1 MESHVNT
8 YKLNQGNKEYILTIS
23 TVGEAIKIT
32 CKNSLNQNISFSR
45 NFTIDEI
52 KRLDQSFSDIRT
64 QLDAIEHL
72 DNALKIQKVGV
83 SEEGDIVKINFYVTT
98 TQGESREIP
107 LGDLQSQYIHTTN
120 TTTTTTTYDM
130 NQNAPIY
137 EQPAQET
144 NQYFSEYNAVDNT
157 AYNTDI
163 NTGYDTTQG
172 FDATNTF
179 TTDYTTTNQYTTDD
193 NANQY
198 TTDFTTNQYTTD
210 INTNQYTTD
219 INTNQYTTDFTTD
232 VNANQYTTDINT
244 NQYTTDVNTNQYTT
258 DYNYNPTDAAQYT
271 TGVEDLTSQFATTGI
286 QDTTTQHTNDVPQY
300 TGPEYTGA
308 TEGTTVQFNEYNTT
322 TTTPYT
328 VDNNNQYLPSY
339 QTTTETYEATN
350 IFNQPNETYEKP
362 YISPADELEPT
373 IGNVTS
379 FEKTTTTTT
388 TTNVNEQNVPDE
400 RLDRLGKD
408 TMSLK
413 NEHQLLQ
420 DKINALTGEMN
431 DYKTKLALME
441 KEKAAN
447 EVNNLRAENRAIKQ
461 QLSELNNLRNDA
473 AEVRILKSQLSE
485 LDPLRRK
492 AAEMDALKSQLN
504 ELTALRAKVAE
515 LERAKS
521 QLGEL
526 DNLRAQV
533 GKMNAMKQQL
543 GELNSLRQKVAELN
557 NVKSQLGELN
567 NLRAQVGQINILKQ
581 QIEELTKLKVNNDED
596 ENLRRKLNELENI
609 KMQYEQEIRNL
620 RETNS
625 RTQTVDHSKVVE
637 FQKVTET
644 RMRNTG
650 MDSKQLFFEDKP
662 QQICVKGDI
671 IHNTD
676 ELELITRKINK
687 SNQKLTLNL
696 LYKATADSDK
706 AEAFHA
712 KCDDAKSTLV
722 LVETDKG
729 KRFGGYTN
737 CSWDGD
743 CVEKKDEDAFVF
755 SLDKMQTYENIPG
768 EDAIGC
774 YPKFGP
780 IFLGCQIRIY
790 DNAFTKGGTTY
801 EKGLNFNTEEDYE
814 LTGGE
819 RAFNVR
825 EIEVYEV
832 IPQ

>member
-8 YKLNQGNKEYILTIS
+8 YKLNQGNKEYILTIC

-32 CKNSLNQNISFSR
+32 CKNALNQNISFSR

-64 QLDAIEHL
+64 QLDALEHL

-98 TQGESREIP
+98 TEGENREIP

-163 NTGYDTTQG
+163 NTGFDTTQG
-172 FDATNTF
+172 LDATNTY
-179 TTDYTTTNQYTTDD
+179 TTDYTTTTTTNQYTTDD

-210 INTNQYTTD
+210 
-219 INTNQYTTDFTTD
+219 
-232 VNANQYTTDINT
+232 
-244 NQYTTDVNTNQYTT
+244 VNTNQYTT
-258 DYNYNPTDAAQYT
+258 DNNYNQTDAVPYT

-286 QDTTTQHTNDVPQY
+286 QDTTTPYTNDIPEY

-308 TEGTTVQFNEYNTT
+308 TEGTTVQFNEYDTT

-339 QTTTETYEATN
+339 QTTTETYETTN
-350 IFNQPNETYEKP
+350 IFNQPTETYEKP
-362 YISPADELEPT
+362 YITPADELEPT

-388 TTNVNEQNVPDE
+388 TNVNEQNVQNVPDE
-400 RLDRLGKD
+400 RLDRLGRD

-447 EVNNLRAENRAIKQ
+447 EVNNLKAENRAIKQ

-492 AAEMDALKSQLN
+492 AAEMDVLKSQLN
-504 ELTALRAKVAE
+504 ELNALRAKVAE

-533 GKMNAMKQQL
+533 GQMNAMKQQL

-567 NLRAQVGQINILKQ
+567 NLRSQVGQINILKQ

-596 ENLRRKLNELENI
+596 DNLRRKLNELENI

-625 RTQTVDHSKVVE
+625 RAQTVDHSKVVE

>member
-8 YKLNQGNKEYILTIS
+8 YKLNQGNKEYILTIC

-32 CKNSLNQNISFSR
+32 CKNALNQNISFSR

-64 QLDAIEHL
+64 QLDALEHL

-98 TQGESREIP
+98 TEGENREIP

-163 NTGYDTTQG
+163 NTGFDTTQG
-172 FDATNTF
+172 LDATNTY
-179 TTDYTTTNQYTTDD
+179 TTDYTTTTTTNQYTTDD

-210 INTNQYTTD
+210 VNTNQYTTD
-219 INTNQYTTDFTTD
+219 DNVNQYTTD
-232 VNANQYTTDINT
+232 YTTT

-258 DYNYNPTDAAQYT
+258 DNNYNQTDAVPYT
-271 TGVEDLTSQFATTGI
+271 TGLEDLTSQFATTGI
-286 QDTTTQHTNDVPQY
+286 QDTTTPYTNDIPEY

-308 TEGTTVQFNEYNTT
+308 TEGTTVQFNEYDTT

-339 QTTTETYEATN
+339 QTTTETYETTN
-350 IFNQPNETYEKP
+350 IFNQPTETYEKP
-362 YISPADELEPT
+362 YITPADELEPT

-388 TTNVNEQNVPDE
+388 TNVNEQNVQNVPDE
-400 RLDRLGKD
+400 RLDRLGRD

-447 EVNNLRAENRAIKQ
+447 EVNNLKAENRAIKQ

-492 AAEMDALKSQLN
+492 AAEMDVLKSQLN
-504 ELTALRAKVAE
+504 ELNALRAKVAE

-533 GKMNAMKQQL
+533 GQMNAMKQQL

-567 NLRAQVGQINILKQ
+567 NLRSQVGQINILKQ

-596 ENLRRKLNELENI
+596 DNLRRKLNELENI

-625 RTQTVDHSKVVE
+625 RAQTVDHSKVVE

>member
-8 YKLNQGNKEYILTIS
+8 YKLNQGNKEYILTIC

-32 CKNSLNQNISFSR
+32 CKNALNQNISFSR

-64 QLDAIEHL
+64 QLDALEHL

-98 TQGESREIP
+98 TEGENREIP

-163 NTGYDTTQG
+163 NTGFDTTQG
-172 FDATNTF
+172 LDATNTY
-179 TTDYTTTNQYTTDD
+179 TTDYTTTTTTNQYTTDD

-210 INTNQYTTD
+210 
-219 INTNQYTTDFTTD
+219 
-232 VNANQYTTDINT
+232 
-244 NQYTTDVNTNQYTT
+244 VNTNQYTT
-258 DYNYNPTDAAQYT
+258 DNNYNQTDAVPYT

-286 QDTTTQHTNDVPQY
+286 QDTTTPYTNDIPEY

-308 TEGTTVQFNEYNTT
+308 TEGTTVQFNEYDTT

-339 QTTTETYEATN
+339 QTTTETYETTN
-350 IFNQPNETYEKP
+350 IFNQPTETYEKP
-362 YISPADELEPT
+362 YITPADELEPT

-388 TTNVNEQNVPDE
+388 TNVNEQNVQNVPDE
-400 RLDRLGKD
+400 RLDRLGRD

-447 EVNNLRAENRAIKQ
+447 EVNNLKAENRAIKQ

-504 ELTALRAKVAE
+504 ELNALRAKVAE

-533 GKMNAMKQQL
+533 GQMNAMKQQL

-567 NLRAQVGQINILKQ
+567 NLRSQVGQINILKQ
-581 QIEELTKLKVNNDED
+581 QIEELTKLKVNNVED
-596 ENLRRKLNELENI
+596 DNLRRKLNELENI

-625 RTQTVDHSKVVE
+625 RAQTVDHSKVVE

-737 CSWDGD
+737 CSWNGD

>member
-8 YKLNQGNKEYILTIS
+8 YKLNQGNKEYILTIC

-32 CKNSLNQNISFSR
+32 CKNALNQNISFSR

-64 QLDAIEHL
+64 QLDALEHL

-83 SEEGDIVKINFYVTT
+83 SEEGDIVKIDFYVTT
-98 TQGESREIP
+98 TEGENREIP

-163 NTGYDTTQG
+163 NTGFDTTQG
-172 FDATNTF
+172 LDATNTY
-179 TTDYTTTNQYTTDD
+179 TTDYTTTTTTNQYTTDD

-210 INTNQYTTD
+210 VNTNQYTTD
-219 INTNQYTTDFTTD
+219 DNVNQYTTD
-232 VNANQYTTDINT
+232 YTTT

-258 DYNYNPTDAAQYT
+258 DNNYNQTDAVPYT

-286 QDTTTQHTNDVPQY
+286 QDTTTPYTNDIPEY

-308 TEGTTVQFNEYNTT
+308 TEGTTVQFNEYDTT

-339 QTTTETYEATN
+339 QTTTETYETTN
-350 IFNQPNETYEKP
+350 IFNQPTETYEKP
-362 YISPADELEPT
+362 YITPADELEPT

-388 TTNVNEQNVPDE
+388 TNVNEQNVQNVPDE
-400 RLDRLGKD
+400 RLDRLGRD

-447 EVNNLRAENRAIKQ
+447 EVNNLKAENRAIKQ

-504 ELTALRAKVAE
+504 ELNALRAKVAE

-533 GKMNAMKQQL
+533 GQMNAMKQQL

-567 NLRAQVGQINILKQ
+567 NLRSQVGQINILKQ

-596 ENLRRKLNELENI
+596 DNLRRKLNELENI

-625 RTQTVDHSKVVE
+625 RAQTVDHSKVVE

>member
-8 YKLNQGNKEYILTIS
+8 YKLNQGNKEYILTIC

-32 CKNSLNQNISFSR
+32 CKNALNQNISFSR

-64 QLDAIEHL
+64 QLDALEHL
-72 DNALKIQKVGV
+72 DNALKIKKVGV

-98 TQGESREIP
+98 TEGENREIP

-163 NTGYDTTQG
+163 NTGFDTTQG
-172 FDATNTF
+172 LDATNTY
-179 TTDYTTTNQYTTDD
+179 TTDYTTTTTTNQYTTDD

-210 INTNQYTTD
+210 VNTNQYTTD
-219 INTNQYTTDFTTD
+219 DNVNQYTTD
-232 VNANQYTTDINT
+232 YTTT

-258 DYNYNPTDAAQYT
+258 DNNYNQTDAVPYT

-286 QDTTTQHTNDVPQY
+286 QDTTTPYTNDIPEY

-308 TEGTTVQFNEYNTT
+308 TEGTTVQFNEYDTT

-339 QTTTETYEATN
+339 QTTTETYETTN
-350 IFNQPNETYEKP
+350 IFNQPTETYEKP
-362 YISPADELEPT
+362 YITPADELEPT

-388 TTNVNEQNVPDE
+388 TNVNEQNVQNVPDE
-400 RLDRLGKD
+400 RLDRLGRD

-447 EVNNLRAENRAIKQ
+447 EVNNLKAENRAIKQ

-504 ELTALRAKVAE
+504 ELNALRAKVAE

-533 GKMNAMKQQL
+533 GQMNAMKQQL

-567 NLRAQVGQINILKQ
+567 NLRSQVGQINILKQ

-596 ENLRRKLNELENI
+596 DNLRRKLNELENI

-625 RTQTVDHSKVVE
+625 RAQTVDHSKVVE

>member
-8 YKLNQGNKEYILTIS
+8 YKLNQGNKEYILTIC

-32 CKNSLNQNISFSR
+32 CKNALNQNISFSR

-64 QLDAIEHL
+64 KLDALEHL
-72 DNALKIQKVGV
+72 DNALKIQKIGV

-98 TQGESREIP
+98 TEGENREIP

-163 NTGYDTTQG
+163 NTGFDTTQG
-172 FDATNTF
+172 LDATNTY
-179 TTDYTTTNQYTTDD
+179 TTDYTTTTTTNQYTTDD

-210 INTNQYTTD
+210 
-219 INTNQYTTDFTTD
+219 
-232 VNANQYTTDINT
+232 
-244 NQYTTDVNTNQYTT
+244 VNTNQYTT
-258 DYNYNPTDAAQYT
+258 DNNYNQTDAVPYT

-286 QDTTTQHTNDVPQY
+286 QDTTTPYTNDIPEY

-308 TEGTTVQFNEYNTT
+308 TEGTTVQFNEYDTT

-339 QTTTETYEATN
+339 QTTTETYETTN
-350 IFNQPNETYEKP
+350 IFNQPTETYEKP
-362 YISPADELEPT
+362 YITPADELEPT

-388 TTNVNEQNVPDE
+388 TNVNEQNVQNVPDE
-400 RLDRLGKD
+400 RLDRLGRD

-447 EVNNLRAENRAIKQ
+447 EVNNLKAENRAIKQ

-504 ELTALRAKVAE
+504 ELNALRAKVAE

-533 GKMNAMKQQL
+533 GQMNAMKQQL

-567 NLRAQVGQINILKQ
+567 NLRSQVGQINILKQ

-596 ENLRRKLNELENI
+596 DNLRRKLNELENI

-625 RTQTVDHSKVVE
+625 RAQTVDHSKVVE

>member
-8 YKLNQGNKEYILTIS
+8 YKLNQGNKEYILTIC

-32 CKNSLNQNISFSR
+32 CKNALNQNISFSR

-64 QLDAIEHL
+64 QLDALEHL

-98 TQGESREIP
+98 TEGENREIP

-163 NTGYDTTQG
+163 NTGFDTTQG
-172 FDATNTF
+172 LDATNTY
-179 TTDYTTTNQYTTDD
+179 TTDYTTTTTTNQYTTDD

-210 INTNQYTTD
+210 
-219 INTNQYTTDFTTD
+219 
-232 VNANQYTTDINT
+232 
-244 NQYTTDVNTNQYTT
+244 VNTNQYTT
-258 DYNYNPTDAAQYT
+258 DNNYNQTDAVPYT

-286 QDTTTQHTNDVPQY
+286 QDTTTPYTNDIPEY

-308 TEGTTVQFNEYNTT
+308 TEGTTVQFNEYDTT

-339 QTTTETYEATN
+339 QTTTETYETTN
-350 IFNQPNETYEKP
+350 IFNQPTETYEKP
-362 YISPADELEPT
+362 YITPADELEPT

-388 TTNVNEQNVPDE
+388 TNVNEQNVQNVPDE
-400 RLDRLGKD
+400 RLDRLGRD

-447 EVNNLRAENRAIKQ
+447 EVNNLKAENRAIKQ

-504 ELTALRAKVAE
+504 ELNALRAKVAE

-533 GKMNAMKQQL
+533 GQMNAMKQQL

-567 NLRAQVGQINILKQ
+567 NLRSQVGQINILKQ

-596 ENLRRKLNELENI
+596 DNLRRKLNELENI

-625 RTQTVDHSKVVE
+625 RAQTVDHSKVVE

>member
-8 YKLNQGNKEYILTIS
+8 YKLNQGNKEYILTIC

-32 CKNSLNQNISFSR
+32 CKNALNQNISFSR

-64 QLDAIEHL
+64 QLDALEHL

-98 TQGESREIP
+98 TEGENREIP

-163 NTGYDTTQG
+163 NTGFDTTQG
-172 FDATNTF
+172 LDATNTY
-179 TTDYTTTNQYTTDD
+179 TTDYTTTTTTNQYTTDD

-210 INTNQYTTD
+210 
-219 INTNQYTTDFTTD
+219 
-232 VNANQYTTDINT
+232 
-244 NQYTTDVNTNQYTT
+244 VNTNQYTT
-258 DYNYNPTDAAQYT
+258 DNNYNQTDAVPYT
-271 TGVEDLTSQFATTGI
+271 TGLEDLTSQFATTGI
-286 QDTTTQHTNDVPQY
+286 QDTTTPYTNDIPEY

-308 TEGTTVQFNEYNTT
+308 TEGTTVQFNEYDTT

-339 QTTTETYEATN
+339 QTTTETYETTN
-350 IFNQPNETYEKP
+350 IFNQPTETYEKP
-362 YISPADELEPT
+362 YITPADELEPT

-388 TTNVNEQNVPDE
+388 TNVNEQNVQNVPDE
-400 RLDRLGKD
+400 RLDRLGRD

-447 EVNNLRAENRAIKQ
+447 EVNNLKAENRAIKQ

-492 AAEMDALKSQLN
+492 AAEMDVLKSQLN
-504 ELTALRAKVAE
+504 ELNALRAKVAE

-533 GKMNAMKQQL
+533 GQMNAMKQQL

-567 NLRAQVGQINILKQ
+567 NLRSQVGQINILKQ

-596 ENLRRKLNELENI
+596 DNLRRKLNELENI

-625 RTQTVDHSKVVE
+625 RAQTVDHSKVVE

>member
-8 YKLNQGNKEYILTIS
+8 YKLNQGNKEYILTIC

-32 CKNSLNQNISFSR
+32 CKNALNQNISFSR

-64 QLDAIEHL
+64 QLDALEHL

-98 TQGESREIP
+98 TEGENREIP

-163 NTGYDTTQG
+163 NTGFDTTQG
-172 FDATNTF
+172 LDATNTY
-179 TTDYTTTNQYTTDD
+179 TTDYTTTTTTNQYTTDD

-210 INTNQYTTD
+210 VNTNQYTTND
-219 INTNQYTTDFTTD
+219 NVNQYTTD
-232 VNANQYTTDINT
+232 YTTT

-258 DYNYNPTDAAQYT
+258 DNNYNQTDAVPYT

-286 QDTTTQHTNDVPQY
+286 QDTTTPYTNDIPEY

-308 TEGTTVQFNEYNTT
+308 TEGTTVQFNEYDTT

-339 QTTTETYEATN
+339 QTTTETYETTN
-350 IFNQPNETYEKP
+350 IFNQPTETYEKP
-362 YISPADELEPT
+362 YITPADELEPT

-388 TTNVNEQNVPDE
+388 TNVNEQNVQNVPDE
-400 RLDRLGKD
+400 RLDRLGRD

-447 EVNNLRAENRAIKQ
+447 EVNNLKAENRAIKQ

-492 AAEMDALKSQLN
+492 AAEMDVLKSQLN
-504 ELTALRAKVAE
+504 ELNALRAKVAE

-533 GKMNAMKQQL
+533 GQMNAMKQQL

-567 NLRAQVGQINILKQ
+567 NLRSQVGQINILKQ

-596 ENLRRKLNELENI
+596 DNLRRKLNELENI

-625 RTQTVDHSKVVE
+625 RAQTVDHSKVVE

>member
-8 YKLNQGNKEYILTIS
+8 YKLNQGNKEYILTIC

-32 CKNSLNQNISFSR
+32 CKNALNQNISFSR

-64 QLDAIEHL
+64 QLDALEHL
-72 DNALKIQKVGV
+72 DNALKIKKVGV

-98 TQGESREIP
+98 TEGENREIP

-163 NTGYDTTQG
+163 NTGFDTTQG
-172 FDATNTF
+172 LDATNTY
-179 TTDYTTTNQYTTDD
+179 TTDYTTTTTTTNQYTTDD

-210 INTNQYTTD
+210 VNTNQYTTD
-219 INTNQYTTDFTTD
+219 DNVNQYTTD
-232 VNANQYTTDINT
+232 YTTT

-258 DYNYNPTDAAQYT
+258 DNNYNQTDAVPYT

-286 QDTTTQHTNDVPQY
+286 QDTTTPYTNDIPEY

-308 TEGTTVQFNEYNTT
+308 TEGTTVQFNEYDTT

-339 QTTTETYEATN
+339 QTTTETYETTN
-350 IFNQPNETYEKP
+350 IFNQPTETYEKP
-362 YISPADELEPT
+362 YITPADELEPT

-388 TTNVNEQNVPDE
+388 TNVNEQNVQNVPDE
-400 RLDRLGKD
+400 RLDRLGRD

-447 EVNNLRAENRAIKQ
+447 EVNNLKAENRAIKQ

-504 ELTALRAKVAE
+504 ELNALRAKVAE

-533 GKMNAMKQQL
+533 GQMNAMKQQL

-567 NLRAQVGQINILKQ
+567 NLRSQVGQINILKQ

-596 ENLRRKLNELENI
+596 DNLRRKLNELENI

-625 RTQTVDHSKVVE
+625 RAQTVDHSKVVE

>member
-8 YKLNQGNKEYILTIS
+8 YKLNQGNKEYILTIC

-32 CKNSLNQNISFSR
+32 CKNALNQNISFSR

-64 QLDAIEHL
+64 QLDALEHL

-98 TQGESREIP
+98 TEGENREIP

-163 NTGYDTTQG
+163 NTGFDTTQG
-172 FDATNTF
+172 LDATNTY
-179 TTDYTTTNQYTTDD
+179 TTDYTTTTTTNQYTTDD

-210 INTNQYTTD
+210 VNTNQYTTD
-219 INTNQYTTDFTTD
+219 DNVNQYTTD
-232 VNANQYTTDINT
+232 YTTT

-258 DYNYNPTDAAQYT
+258 DNNYNQTDAVPYT

-286 QDTTTQHTNDVPQY
+286 QDTTTPYTNDIPEY

-308 TEGTTVQFNEYNTT
+308 TEGTTVQFNEYDTT

-339 QTTTETYEATN
+339 QTTTETYETTN
-350 IFNQPNETYEKP
+350 IFNQPTETYEKP
-362 YISPADELEPT
+362 YITPADELEPT

-388 TTNVNEQNVPDE
+388 TNVNEQNVQNVPDE
-400 RLDRLGKD
+400 RLDRLGRD

-447 EVNNLRAENRAIKQ
+447 EVNNLKAENRAIKQ

-504 ELTALRAKVAE
+504 ELNALRAKVAE

-533 GKMNAMKQQL
+533 GQMNAMKQQL

-567 NLRAQVGQINILKQ
+567 NLRSQVGQINILKQ
-581 QIEELTKLKVNNDED
+581 QIEELTKLKVNNVED
-596 ENLRRKLNELENI
+596 DNLRRKLNELENI

-625 RTQTVDHSKVVE
+625 RAQTVDHSKVVE

-737 CSWDGD
+737 CSWNGD

>member
-8 YKLNQGNKEYILTIS
+8 YKLNQGNKEYILTIC

-32 CKNSLNQNISFSR
+32 CKNALNQNISFSR

-64 QLDAIEHL
+64 KLDALEHL
-72 DNALKIQKVGV
+72 DNALKIQKIGV

-98 TQGESREIP
+98 TEGENREIP

-163 NTGYDTTQG
+163 NTGFDTTQG
-172 FDATNTF
+172 LDATNTY
-179 TTDYTTTNQYTTDD
+179 TTDYTTTTTTNQYTTDD

-210 INTNQYTTD
+210 VNTNQYTTD
-219 INTNQYTTDFTTD
+219 DNVNQYTTD
-232 VNANQYTTDINT
+232 YTTT

-258 DYNYNPTDAAQYT
+258 DNNYNQTDAVPYT

-286 QDTTTQHTNDVPQY
+286 QDTTTPYTNDIPEY

-308 TEGTTVQFNEYNTT
+308 TEGTTVQFNEYDTT

-339 QTTTETYEATN
+339 QTTTETYETTN
-350 IFNQPNETYEKP
+350 IFNQPTETYEKP
-362 YISPADELEPT
+362 YITPADELEPT

-388 TTNVNEQNVPDE
+388 TNVNEQNVQNVPDE
-400 RLDRLGKD
+400 RLDRLGRD

-447 EVNNLRAENRAIKQ
+447 EVNNLKAENRAIKQ

-504 ELTALRAKVAE
+504 ELNALRAKVAE

-533 GKMNAMKQQL
+533 GQMNAMKQQL

-567 NLRAQVGQINILKQ
+567 NLRSQVGQINILKQ

-596 ENLRRKLNELENI
+596 DNLRRKLNELENI

-625 RTQTVDHSKVVE
+625 RAQTVDHSKVVE

>member
-8 YKLNQGNKEYILTIS
+8 YKLNQGNKEYILTIC

-32 CKNSLNQNISFSR
+32 CKNALNQNISFSR

-64 QLDAIEHL
+64 QLDALEHL

-98 TQGESREIP
+98 TEGENREIP

-163 NTGYDTTQG
+163 NTGFDTTQG
-172 FDATNTF
+172 LDATNTY
-179 TTDYTTTNQYTTDD
+179 TTDYTTTTTTNQYTTDD

-210 INTNQYTTD
+210 VNTNQYTTD
-219 INTNQYTTDFTTD
+219 DNVNQYTTD
-232 VNANQYTTDINT
+232 YTTT

-258 DYNYNPTDAAQYT
+258 DNNYNQTDAVPYT

-286 QDTTTQHTNDVPQY
+286 QDTTTPYTNDIPEY

-308 TEGTTVQFNEYNTT
+308 TEGTTVQFNEYDTT

-339 QTTTETYEATN
+339 QTTTETYETTN
-350 IFNQPNETYEKP
+350 IFNQPTETYEKP
-362 YISPADELEPT
+362 YITPADELEPT

-388 TTNVNEQNVPDE
+388 TNVNEQNVQNVPDE
-400 RLDRLGKD
+400 RLDRLGRD

-447 EVNNLRAENRAIKQ
+447 EVNNLKAENRAIKQ

-504 ELTALRAKVAE
+504 ELNALRAKVAE

-533 GKMNAMKQQL
+533 GQMNAMKQQL

-567 NLRAQVGQINILKQ
+567 NLRSQVGQINILKQ

-596 ENLRRKLNELENI
+596 DNLRRKLNELENI

-625 RTQTVDHSKVVE
+625 RAQTVDHSKVVE

>member
-8 YKLNQGNKEYILTIS
+8 YKLNQGNKEYILTIC

-32 CKNSLNQNISFSR
+32 CKNALNQNISFSR

-64 QLDAIEHL
+64 QLDALEHL

-83 SEEGDIVKINFYVTT
+83 SEEGDIVKIDFYVTT
-98 TQGESREIP
+98 TEGENREIP

-163 NTGYDTTQG
+163 NTGFDTTQG
-172 FDATNTF
+172 LDATNTY
-179 TTDYTTTNQYTTDD
+179 TTDYTTTTTTNQYTTDD

-210 INTNQYTTD
+210 
-219 INTNQYTTDFTTD
+219 
-232 VNANQYTTDINT
+232 
-244 NQYTTDVNTNQYTT
+244 VNTNQYTT
-258 DYNYNPTDAAQYT
+258 DNNYNQTDAVPYT

-286 QDTTTQHTNDVPQY
+286 QDTTTPYTNDIPEY

-308 TEGTTVQFNEYNTT
+308 TEGTTVQFNEYDTT

-339 QTTTETYEATN
+339 QTTTETYETTN
-350 IFNQPNETYEKP
+350 IFNQPTETYEKP
-362 YISPADELEPT
+362 YITPADELEPT

-388 TTNVNEQNVPDE
+388 TNVNEQNVQNVPDE
-400 RLDRLGKD
+400 RLDRLGRD

-447 EVNNLRAENRAIKQ
+447 EVNNLKAENRAIKQ

-492 AAEMDALKSQLN
+492 AAEMDVLKSQLN
-504 ELTALRAKVAE
+504 ELNALRAKVAE

-533 GKMNAMKQQL
+533 GQMNAMKQQL

-567 NLRAQVGQINILKQ
+567 NLRSQVGQINILKQ

-596 ENLRRKLNELENI
+596 DNLRRKLNELENI

-625 RTQTVDHSKVVE
+625 RAQTVDHSKVVE